1 MEYHVMQDGVVHAIG
16 AYDNR
21 QAVKD
26 RQALGRNIAARR
38 RSRRDRKRFKAEQ
51 ALLREPVNVPVR
63 LLCELQLLRFTSGSI
78 GFWIPSAA
86 WRTLPRTRKPV
97 DCMACVAAGVGVT

>member
-1 MEYHVMQDGVVHAIG
+1 MEYHVMQDGVVHRVG
-16 AYDNR
+16 ACDNR

-26 RQALGRNIAARR
+26 RQVLGRELAARR

-51 ALLREPVNVPVR
+51 ARLREPVDIPVR
-63 LLCELQLLRFTSGSI
+63 LLCEIQLVRFSG
-78 GFWIPSAA
+78 GLVWMPLPA

-97 DCMACVAAGVGVT
+97 DCMACVAARAGAA